1 ATANNITLDGLSFGS
16 GSVPQD
22 ALRTTRV
29 VTSTYDVARGQFSGG
44 LVASTTRSGT
54 NVPQGSFTYA
64 LRDRDLAWGGVS
76 ASPFDQGYT
85 QNQLGGGM
93 GGPVVPNGCS
103 HSARYKGAGA
113 DRHCHRSP
121 RPMRRASSG
130 SELARTRPRGFS
142 RSR

>member
-1 ATANNITLDGLSFGS
+1 DLNTLATLAPGVVGFAGSDTTDAAFSVAGQRTTANNVTLDGLSFGS

-22 ALRTTRV
+22 AIRNTRV

-93 GGPVVPNGCS
+93 GGPVVPNRPV
-103 HSARYKGAGA
+103 AVGAVQG
-113 DRHCHRSP
+113 
-121 RPMRRASSG
+121 
-130 SELARTRPRGFS
+130 
-142 RSR
+142 